1 MRRVLRPL
9 IALAVLAV
17 FAVPS
22 LASAAGTAT
31 VPTRHLTAKGGAVK
45 WAARVDNAGWCAWSS
60 SPEVAGFATTVK
72 CESGVIKRSFR
83 FGANISTKAKDYSNC
98 SGLVSPSTRHVVGA
112 RIVGNSD

>member
-31 VPTRHLTAKGGAVK
+31 VPTRHLTAKGGAVSGQPGSTTPGG
-45 WAARVDNAGWCAWSS
+45 AAGRRHRRLRG
-60 SPEVAGFATTVK
+60 SPRTVK
-72 CESGVIKRSFR
+72 CESGVFKRSFSSER
-83 FGANISTKAKDYSNC
+83 TYRPRRRTTHSA
-98 SGLVSPSTRHVVGA
+98 
-112 RIVGNSD
+112 